1 MPMAEAHVFA
11 LPPGVDFPRELVN
24 GLIGRMRDEAPEAM
38 ARVWLYLNSG
48 RMQRRVREEFDRH
61 GARFLPRLALVSDLA
76 RQPLSGLAP
85 AVSPLRR
92 RLELARLTAEL
103 MRSLPSFEA
112 GAGAFGLARSLGQ
125 LMAEMQIEGV
135 TPEALER
142 LDVAESH
149 AEHWR
154 RSLEFIRIVAR
165 YFEADTRPDAEAR
178 QRQAIENLVA
188 EWQHTPTPERIIVAG
203 STGSRGATAVFMQ
216 AVARL
221 PNGMIVL
228 PGFDFSMPE
237 QVWNSL
243 CSSPIPTEDHPQYR
257 FSRLQRE
264 LAIAPGEMTR
274 WTAAPP
280 HSEARNALV
289 SLALRPAPVTDQ
301 WMQEGH
307 RLGDLRP
314 ACAEVALIEASDPR
328 QEATALA
335 LILREAAE
343 TGQSAALITP
353 DRLLAR
359 RVAAML
365 DRWGIIPDDSAGE
378 PLQQTA
384 PGRFLRHVAGLQGR
398 RLTIESLLVL
408 LKHPLTA
415 TGSTL
420 RGHHLR
426 LTRELELYLRR
437 HGPAFPDTAT
447 LAAWANTRD
456 AEQTLWADWLGRV
469 VDRFEPASEAA
480 VSAWLETHLALAEM
494 LAAGPAGAVE
504 ASELWLQEPGSACAR
519 IMSDLQREAGHGGL
533 VSASDYSDL
542 IDGLMGEEQ
551 VRATA
556 AAHPGIAILG
566 TLEARVQDRDLVI
579 LAGLNEGIWPAAPA
593 PDPWLSRK
601 MRLES
606 GLLLPERQIGL
617 AAHDF
622 QQAIAARQV
631 VLSRARRDSDAET
644 VPSRWLN
651 RLTNLLGGLAD
662 GNGPEALAGMRA
674 RGSRY
679 LRLALALD
687 RPEVLVP
694 AQPRPAP
701 RPPVEVRPREL
712 PVTAIRTLIRD
723 PYAIYAQR
731 VLRLRPLDPIRP
743 EPDARLRGQVLHEIV
758 ELFVR
763 QWRTEDP
770 EAAIARLMT
779 LAQEVLEARI
789 PWPSAQ
795 RLWLARI
802 GRIASGLVAD
812 EVARRQRG
820 APALI
825 EKSGSVPLEN
835 LDFILKAKPDRIDM
849 LHDGTAHLFDY
860 KSGKPP
866 SDAEVLHFDKQL
878 LLEAA
883 MIQRGAF
890 ADIGPCEVSKM
901 TYLRLGGMGETRD
914 LGFGQEE
921 VRETWDKL
929 GRLIARYGKRTQGYA
944 ARRALQHSLDRSDYD
959 HLSRFGEWELSD
971 RSLDEDVG

>member
-1 MPMAEAHVFA
+1 MAEAHVFA
-11 LPPGVDFPRELVN
+11 LPPGVDFPRELVV
-24 GLIGRMRDEAPEAM
+24 GLITRMQGEPPEAM
-38 ARVWLYLNSG
+38 ARVRLYLNSG

-85 AVSPLRR
+85 AVPPLRR

-125 LMAEMQIEGV
+125 LMAEMQTEGV
-135 TPEALER
+135 TPDTLER
-142 LDVAESH
+142 LDVAENH

-154 RSLEFIRIVAR
+154 RSLDFIRIVAR
-165 YFEADTRPDAEAR
+165 YFEADAHPDAEAR
-178 QRQAIENLVA
+178 QRLAIENLAA
-188 EWQHTPTPERIIVAG
+188 EWQHSPTTERIIVAG
-203 STGSRGATAVFMQ
+203 STGSRGATALFMQ
-216 AVARL
+216 AVATL

-228 PGFDFSMPE
+228 PGVDFSMPDHA
-237 QVWNSL
+237 WNSL
-243 CSSPIPTEDHPQYR
+243 YSSQIPLEDHPQYR
-257 FSRLQRE
+257 FLHLLRALSLT
-264 LAIAPGEMTR
+264 PGDLKR
-274 WTAAPP
+274 WTETPP
-280 HSEARNALV
+280 HSAGRNALI

-301 WMQEGH
+301 WMQEGQQ
-307 RLGDLRP
+307 LGDLGP
-314 ACAEVALIEASDPR
+314 ACADVSLIEASDPR

-335 LILREAAE
+335 LALREAAE

-384 PGRFLRHVAGLQGR
+384 PGRFLRHIARLQGR
-398 RLTIESLLVL
+398 RLTIEALLVL

-426 LTRELELYLRR
+426 FTRELELHLRR
-437 HGPAFPDTAT
+437 QGPAFPDAAT
-447 LAAWANTRD
+447 LSAWTEGKD
-456 AEQTLWADWLGRV
+456 PEQTLWASWLGAFIM
-469 VDRFEPASEAA
+469 RFEPSGDRSI
-480 VSAWLETHLALAEM
+480 SAWLETHLSLAET

-504 ASELWLQEPGSACAR
+504 ASELWLQEPGRACAR
-519 IMSDLQREAGHGGL
+519 IMADLQMEAEHGGL
-533 VSASDYSDL
+533 VSASDYTDL
-542 IDGLMGEEQ
+542 IDGMLGEEQ

-566 TLEARVQDRDLVI
+566 TLEARVHGHDLVI
-579 LAGLNEGIWPAAPA
+579 LGGLNEGIWPAAPA

-601 MRLES
+601 MRLDS

-617 AAHDF
+617 SAHDF

-631 VLSRARRDSDAET
+631 ILSRARRDSDAET

-651 RLTNLLGGLAD
+651 RFTNLLGGLAK
-662 GNGPEALAGMRA
+662 GHGPEALEAMRA

-679 LRLALALD
+679 LRMAMAVD
-687 RPEVLVP
+687 RPDTLLP

-712 PVTAIRTLIRD
+712 PVTAIKTLIRD
-723 PYAIYAQR
+723 PYAIYAR
-731 VLRLRPLDPIRP
+731 RILRLRPLDPLRP

-763 QWRTEDP
+763 QWHEEEP
-770 EAAIARLMT
+770 EAAVARLMA
-779 LAQEVLEARI
+779 LAQEVLETRI

-802 GRIASGLVAD
+802 GRIAMRLVED
-812 EVARRQRG
+812 EAARRARG
-820 APALI
+820 RPALI
-825 EKSGSVPLEN
+825 EKSGSVSLEN
-835 LDFILKAKPDRIDM
+835 MDFTLNAKPDRIDI
-849 LHDGTAHLFDY
+849 LQDGTAHLFDY

-883 MIQRGAF
+883 MILRGAF
-890 ADIGPCEVSKM
+890 ADIGPREVSAM
-901 TYLRLGGMGETRD
+901 TYLRLGGAGETRD
-914 LGFGQEE
+914 LGFGAEE
-921 VRETWDKL
+921 IRETWDKL
-929 GRLIARYGKRTQGYA
+929 GRLIARYGNRAQGYA
-944 ARRALQHSLDRSDYD
+944 ARRALQHSLEQSDYD

-971 RSLDEDVG
+971 RAKGEDVG